1 MLLILVFLV
10 VLKLF
15 NVGVEFS
22 LYPQWTDENIEIFVH
37 L

>member
-1 MLLILVFLV
+1 MLLSLVFLV

-15 NVGVEFS
+15 SVGVEFS